1 MCYACSNWLSTIFTQ
16 STETRLMSL
25 SFYIVQ
31 RMLCLVKSHVLTGI
45 IILSVLVTLV
55 ASWFF
60 VVKRLVIYF
69 IKQIEN
75 GFSHSLLWYKHER
88 CNFNQNNVWKHS
100 AVPCV
105 STRRFSFFSYFF
117 SFFKNRKPDSKLS
130 LLIQTSH
137 IAPWENECKVKNE
150 Y

>member
-1 MCYACSNWLSTIFTQ
+1 
-16 STETRLMSL
+16 MSL

-75 GFSHSLLWYKHER
+75 GFSHSLL
-88 CNFNQNNVWKHS
+88 
-100 AVPCV
+100 
-105 STRRFSFFSYFF
+105 
-117 SFFKNRKPDSKLS
+117 
-130 LLIQTSH
+130 
-137 IAPWENECKVKNE
+137 
-150 Y
+150 